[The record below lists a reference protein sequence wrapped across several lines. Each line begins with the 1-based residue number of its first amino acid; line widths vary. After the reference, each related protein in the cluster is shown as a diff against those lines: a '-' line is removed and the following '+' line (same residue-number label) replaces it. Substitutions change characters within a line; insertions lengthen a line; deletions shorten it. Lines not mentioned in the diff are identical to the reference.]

1 MKQFNDKVFRNMIEE
16 CNKIKITDYDN
27 YNKYAEKSRENKS
40 ELVDY
45 LTTNLTEKKYAY
57 YIYGHSKYNP
67 TDISDLLSESYN
79 ELEFEY
85 ANYKLITFTDWLD
98 RFNKGTLNQFD
109 INKIYEVFEGNNES
123 GSLFTYIHICKED
136 NLSKRIE
143 ETKKL
148 LYDFAIN
155 NKEDFDMPIND
166 EIISNESLCHFY
178 LKIGIYYLYAINL
191 DGPFETYQYVTRNG
205 RLL

>member
-1 MKQFNDKVFRNMIEE
+1 MKQFNDKEFCNMIEE
-16 CNKIKITDYDN
+16 YNKNKITDYDN
-27 YNKYAEKSRENKS
+27 YNKYIEKSCEKES

-45 LTTNLTEKKYAY
+45 ITTNLTQQTYAY

-79 ELEFEY
+79 ELEYEY
-85 ANYKLITFTDWLD
+85 TNYKSISFADWLD
-98 RFNKGTLNQFD
+98 RFNKGTLSEFD
-109 INKIYEVFEGNNES
+109 INKIYEIFEGNNES

-136 NLSKRIE
+136 NILKRIE

-155 NKEDFDMPIND
+155 NKEDFNYPIND

-191 DGPFETYQYVTRNG
+191 DGPFETYQYVTKNNM
-205 RLL
+205 L